1 MDSEQWTG
9 DKSELEAWNTAPLAD
24 LVKHIVERY
33 HREGRVEMA
42 RLEAQAEEAVLMEG
56 RNHPVLLEI
65 RDEVERFCTELRA
78 HFRQEERVIFPAILE
93 QAEGGRPAL
102 PLEPVKLLED
112 EHVAAAGLLTRIR
125 ALTEGF
131 QPPEGARAV
140 QRKLYET
147 LQILAHSLGR
157 HIYLENNI
165 LFKRIS

>member
-1 MDSEQWTG
+1 MDPEQWCG

-42 RLEAQAEEAVLMEG
+42 RLEAQAEEAVLLEG
-56 RNHPVLLEI
+56 RNQPVLVEI
-65 RDEVERFCTELRA
+65 RDEVERFCTDLRA

-93 QAEGGRPAL
+93 LAEGGRSTI

-112 EHVAAAGLLTRIR
+112 EHVAAAGLLKRIR

-131 QPPEGARAV
+131 QAPEGARAV

-147 LQILAHSLGR
+147 LQILANSLGR
-157 HIYLENNI
+157 HIYLENKV
-165 LFKRIS
+165 LFKRIP